1 MGWGLDIIVIAS
13 VSIGHAHPFHQLK
26 SLGTWKPYL
35 SGSISLFSAAKGRK
49 G

>member
-1 MGWGLDIIVIAS
+1 MGWGLDIIVIVS

-35 SGSISLFSAAKGRK
+35 SGSISLFSAVKGRK